1 MRFAAAGR
9 ALDLAVHEQ
18 ALPDADSGRGSR

>member
-9 ALDLAVHEQ
+9 AVDLAVHAT
-18 ALPDADSGRGSR
+18 ALAAAIARPVRT